1 MWQVYSLIALAMVL
15 AGCAT
20 RLGGSGSPGS
30 TQATSSSTGVTSTT
44 SCRADTPDLS
54 FNFRM
59 VDCENQWVALP
70 KKPGEDSYGYGYV
83 YLDPGAG
90 FTLHWGGSFTLDA
103 QEKYHKV
110 PDRSDGKERR
120 IIRLGGYGVAA
131 PLPKVAPL
139 SKEALTQLG
148 LPERPDWMKYYE
160 DRSDAVS
167 RKVHRGRAYNL
178 IGEPE
183 RALAYLEPAYKER
196 ADAQGLAFE
205 LAYAYNALK
214 RYDQASTVLTS
225 AVARNPKDPHLC
237 RELAFTYLHTKK
249 FKEAVE
255 QYPYA
260 FPSARVAIW
269 RGRAKWHS
277 ISPGPIT
284 SFATRRIVSNGFRRP
299 RSGRLRAH
307 PSMAFS
313 NSNRNPCK
321 LALCRPFMH
330 WGSGR
335 FAFPGTAWSEE
346 PRKVV

>member
-255 QYPYA
+255 QYPYC
-260 FPSARVAIW
+260 I
-269 RGRAKWHS
+269 S
-277 ISPGPIT
+277 ISEGGDLARK
-284 SFATRRIVSNGFRRP
+284 SE
-299 RSGRLRAH
+299 
-307 PSMAFS
+307 MAF
-313 NSNRNPCK
+313 N
-321 LALCRPFMH
+321 LAWAYYQLRDKENCQQWLSKAKEWAPQ
-330 WGSGR
+330 GSPIYG
-335 FAFPGTAWSEE
+335 FFKQQPESMQACAL
-346 PRKVV
+346 